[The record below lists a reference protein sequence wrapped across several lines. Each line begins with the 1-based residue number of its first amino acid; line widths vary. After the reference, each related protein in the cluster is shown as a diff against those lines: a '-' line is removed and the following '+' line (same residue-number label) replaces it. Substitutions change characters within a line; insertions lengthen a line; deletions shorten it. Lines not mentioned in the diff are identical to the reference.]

1 MTVGEKIRLY
11 RVLRGYKQEEL
22 GKMVGLNGDRIQK
35 YENSTRTPKVALLT
49 KLADALDVD
58 VGALSRIEINS
69 EEDIMHILFELED
82 RYDIAIKKDDR
93 AVAIVFE
100 NNNSVINDCL
110 DFWYMNRQ
118 ALYDAD
124 LSDNKEPQTKEY
136 KLWRGRFGSNFLK
149 GRKVNIMGKS
159 FSVNSNGSFIDTLA
173 KNSSRSKSA
182 FVNDMLSIPFMLTD
196 ETRKMLKKEIEHH
209 IIQNEILIAT
219 SDDRSREIEVYDD
232 ESYYDPKSTEIEGLE
247 QLYCL
252 VNKGIWYDSF
262 YNHVIDDRTLCYRK
276 GLCYLVNETDASSCV
291 DAYVISFRSNK
302 IPVFVFFDTEDFR
315 KLTDDKSR
323 MEYIMSVFEK
333 NMVFNQLTIP
343 NIIDL
348 ANYVKENKPVY
359 QNCVHKLPAPGNYK
373 SVEDFPFYDY
383 AHYK

>member
-1 MTVGEKIRLY
+1 
-11 RVLRGYKQEEL
+11 
-22 GKMVGLNGDRIQK
+22 
-35 YENSTRTPKVALLT
+35 
-49 KLADALDVD
+49 
-58 VGALSRIEINS
+58 
-69 EEDIMHILFELED
+69 
-82 RYDIAIKKDDR
+82 
-93 AVAIVFE
+93 
-100 NNNSVINDCL
+100 
-110 DFWYMNRQ
+110 
-118 ALYDAD
+118 
-124 LSDNKEPQTKEY
+124 
-136 KLWRGRFGSNFLK
+136 
-149 GRKVNIMGKS
+149 MGKS

-173 KNSSRSKSA
+173 KNSSRSKSD
-182 FVNDMLSIPFMLTD
+182 FVNDVISIPFMLTD

-219 SDDRSREIEVYDD
+219 SDDKSREIEVYDD
-232 ESYYDPKSTEIEGLE
+232 ESFYDESCYGEFCYDEPYYDKSTEIEGLE

-302 IPVFVFFDTEDFR
+302 IPMFVFFDTEDFR

-373 SVEDFPFYDY
+373 SAEAFPFYDY